1 MMMDQ
6 TDLGRLEEMVDSL
19 LAGYNRVKD
28 EKSQLLATLEAKE
41 REIEELQISLAKLS
55 DEKGDVR
62 QKISSIL
69 GSIED
74 WEKGKVAGSDTIEEV
89 NVSPEDSSVTESPMS
104 EESEA
109 EEQAQLFSL
118 KG

>member
-1 MMMDQ
+1 MMDQ

-19 LAGYNRVKD
+19 LIGYNRLKK
-28 EKSQLLATLEAKE
+28 EKSQLLATIESKD
-41 REIEELQISLAKLS
+41 REIEELQISLSQLN

-74 WEKGKVAGSDTIEEV
+74 WENDNTAGTAVAEDASLPREEAAPAHDAPV
-89 NVSPEDSSVTESPMS
+89 
-104 EESEA
+104 A
-109 EEQAQLFSL
+109 EEPEADEQDQLFSL